1 MALNLGQP
9 VPFSRSDYSDNGAEF
24 TLLRGCLNTWLWAHG
39 LLVRGSKTLQK
50 RENLIFSVEQVSLG
64 CINIL
69 PCSIELQFIY
79 LGYVKIAE
87 VSFNSLSSVEYFPF
101 YVSKLIISRIKSCFV
116 RRKGGLTWL
125 FFMASPLCGA
135 AGEGIHQRVFVSLT
149 FVGRR
154 AP

>member
-1 MALNLGQP
+1 MALGP
-9 VPFSRSDYSDNGAEF
+9 
-24 TLLRGCLNTWLWAHG
+24 C
-39 LLVRGSKTLQK
+39 
-50 RENLIFSVEQVSLG
+50 SLG
-64 CINIL
+64 ERLQDPPEKGEFDIFCRTSEFRLYQYPSLFNRTSVYL
-69 PCSIELQFIY
+69 SWLCQNCWIENSS
-79 LGYVKIAE
+79 AE

-101 YVSKLIISRIKSCFV
+101 HVSKLIISRIKSCFV

-125 FFMASPLCGA
+125 FFVASPLCGA